1 VSAESLIAPEIRPA
15 LPEARGTVRVLHLHS
30 GNMYGG
36 VETLLA
42 TLARRRDLCPRMEP
56 HFALCYD
63 GRLSQELAAA
73 GAPVHMLGRV
83 RISRPGTVWNA
94 RRALRALLDRE
105 RFDAVIAHM
114 IWPLA
119 AFGGA
124 TRHSGTKLLFWAHS
138 GHTGRPLLERIG
150 RRTNPDRVIVNSQTV
165 AASLSNIFP
174 GVPSEVIFYP
184 VDLVNRP
191 ADSWRTQV
199 RRELKVDDRTTVIV
213 QASRYEP
220 WKGHLLHLSALARIP
235 KTKNWTCWM
244 VGGPQSDAEKQ
255 HFFRVRSTAAEYG
268 ISDRIQFLGHRS
280 DVARLLAGGDIFCQP
295 NLGPEPFGIIFVE
308 ALWSA
313 KPVVTTQ
320 MGGAL
325 EILDSSCGLL
335 VSPDSTALAK
345 ALEGLIDSEELRLKL
360 GSAGPA
366 RARSLCDPASQM
378 NRLAACIETAKA
390 VG

>member
-1 VSAESLIAPEIRPA
+1 
-15 LPEARGTVRVLHLHS
+15 
-30 GNMYGG
+30 
-36 VETLLA
+36 
-42 TLARRRDLCPRMEP
+42 
-56 HFALCYD
+56 
-63 GRLSQELAAA
+63 
-73 GAPVHMLGRV
+73 
-83 RISRPGTVWNA
+83 
-94 RRALRALLDRE
+94 
-105 RFDAVIAHM
+105 
-114 IWPLA
+114 
-119 AFGGA
+119 
-124 TRHSGTKLLFWAHS
+124 LFWAHS